1 MKRVLYITSSIPNKS
16 AGNSLRAY
24 QTIKAISTFANI
36 TLFVAHEGE
45 GKISLELEKKAEK
58 IYKEKI
64 NIKDKIKG
72 FIVHV
77 VKGEPMQIGK
87 SHSFSKV
94 SKLQTIARQMD
105 PDIIYAHTVRCAHY
119 GISASKV
126 LEGKCQTILD
136 YQDCYSERFSKIS
149 KKSNKTVKSVIYGI
163 ESKLLDRYEKKIQS
177 KFDDCISITERD
189 KNLLDIEGVQVV
201 PNYVHDPE
209 NVAFDMNSKNRI
221 IYVGNMGT
229 YYNISAVK
237 FFCEKVCPILDK
249 RGIKYEFQVIG
260 KKPTQEIKQYE
271 NKKITIKGYVND
283 LSKEYEK
290 AYISVCPVRFATGI
304 QNKII
309 ESMYYGVP
317 VVSSWPAY
325 EGVGAKRDESIMV
338 AETPQEYA
346 NSIETLI
353 NNRKIY
359 RSVSK
364 KAKKVAKK
372 KYSFGMVCER
382 IKEIIE

>member
-45 GKISLELEKKAEK
+45 GEINLEVEKRVEK

-64 NIKDKIKG
+64 NLKDKIKG
-72 FIVHV
+72 ALVHI

-94 SKLQTIARQMD
+94 SKLKTIARQVN
-105 PDIIYAHTVRCAHY
+105 PDIVYAHTVRCAHY
-119 GISASKV
+119 GISATKV
-126 LEGKCQTILD
+126 LEDKCQTILD
-136 YQDCYSERFSKIS
+136 YQDCYSERFSQIS
-149 KKSNKTVKSVIYGI
+149 KKSNKTIKSTIYGI
-163 ESKLLDRYEKKIQS
+163 ESKLLNRYEKKIQS

-189 KNLLDIEGVQVV
+189 KNLLDVEGVQVV
-201 PNYVHDPE
+201 PNYVHDSTD
-209 NVAFDMNSKNRI
+209 VAFDIKNNNRI

-237 FFCEKVCPILDK
+237 FFCEKICPILEK

-260 KKPTQEIKQYE
+260 KNPTQEIKQYE
-271 NKKITIKGYVND
+271 NKKITIEGYVDD
-283 LSKEYEK
+283 LKKGYEK

-317 VVSSWPAY
+317 VIASWPAY
-325 EGVGAKRDESIMV
+325 EGVSAKRDESIMV
-338 AETPQEYA
+338 AKTPQEYA
-346 NSIETLI
+346 NSIETLVT
-353 NNRKIY
+353 NRKIY
-359 RSVSK
+359 KSVSK

-372 KYSFGMVCER
+372 KYSFGMVCGR
-382 IKEIIE
+382 LKRIIE